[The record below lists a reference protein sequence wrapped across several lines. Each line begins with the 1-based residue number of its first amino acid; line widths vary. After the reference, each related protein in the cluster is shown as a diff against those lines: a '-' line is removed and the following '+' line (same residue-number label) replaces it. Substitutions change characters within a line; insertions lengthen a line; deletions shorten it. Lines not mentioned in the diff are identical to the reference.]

1 MKTINENLTVEV
13 IKEMGEEIDLYR
25 LTNPMWCTVNIYGT
39 YEEYLKSAKDFTA
52 EQRYLLALQWYAV
65 ETDNGGHHRKR

>member
-25 LTNPMWCTVNIYGT
+25 LTNPMWWTVNIYGT
-39 YEEYLKSAKDFTA
+39 LFGRKGENLAHGI
-52 EQRYLLALQWYAV
+52 LL
-65 ETDNGGHHRKR
+65 ERN